1 MMVLPYQVA
10 PVVGG
15 MQVAGISLRTAL
27 RLTLPLAPLGI
38 VVFLPL
44 DYVWWR
50 LIGYFG

>member
-10 PVVGG
+10 PVAGG
-15 MQVAGISLRTAL
+15 MQVAGISPRSAL
-27 RLTLPLAPLGI
+27 RLTLPLAALGI